1 MDNIKIMDNIKSYIS
16 REDLIN
22 EREETNVTKK
32 WEAID

>member
-1 MDNIKIMDNIKSYIS
+1 MGNIKIMDNIKSYIS

-32 WEAID
+32 

>member
-22 EREETNVTKK
+22 EREETNVTKNEK
-32 WEAID
+32 Q